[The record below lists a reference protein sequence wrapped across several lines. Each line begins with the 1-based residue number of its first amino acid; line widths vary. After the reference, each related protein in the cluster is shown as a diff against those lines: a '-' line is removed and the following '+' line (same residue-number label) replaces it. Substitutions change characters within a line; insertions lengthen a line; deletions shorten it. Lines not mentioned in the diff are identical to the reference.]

1 MDIVRRIWAENAP
14 NFRFCAQKMRSYFGG
29 KAKETFWG
37 KTADRG
43 KIFGFFG
50 TWNGEIRDRREAS
63 GAGRQGF
70 LINKSS
76 DEAGKKVYSRAI
88 GGLKGSAGRERQRKT
103 ANE

>member
-1 MDIVRRIWAENAP
+1 M
-14 NFRFCAQKMRSYFGG
+14 
-29 KAKETFWG
+29 
-37 KTADRG
+37 G